1 MDYIKQL
8 DDLNDFIVE
17 LKHNQNTYF
26 EYQKEVYR
34 VTDDVQDYIE
44 TYGRLALSNIRTSE
58 DPLKGLLENNLV
70 EYLYPILEHTFKV
83 GDTIYAFVCDDY
95 TDRLYHYETCEIYK
109 TDKDSAYFK
118 IAGNKVL
125 EIPIYFKG
133 SPNYPKI
140 ETNHYSVEV
149 FVQTEQITE
158 QVKQFNL
165 MEEIESNLGC
175 LDSKSLQQI
184 LDLSNKLIN
193 ETNMGI

>member
-17 LKHNQNTYF
+17 LEHNQHVYF

-34 VTDDVQDYIE
+34 VTGDVQDYIK

-58 DPLKGLLENNLV
+58 DPLKGLLENGLV
-70 EYLYPILEHTFKV
+70 EYLYPILEYTFKV

-109 TDKDSAYFK
+109 TDKNSAYFK
-118 IAGNKVL
+118 IADNKVL

-140 ETNHYSVEV
+140 ETNHYSVKV
-149 FVQTEQITE
+149 FIQNEQTTE
-158 QVKQFNL
+158 KVNQFNL
-165 MEEIESNLGC
+165 VNEIESNLGY

-193 ETNMGI
+193 ETNIRV